1 VTVRISLPTTD
12 DDLIR
17 MSEENPGWRI
27 ERLSQREVVMTPPT
41 GGATGARNSRLAT
54 MLHLW
59 GEAQG
64 YQAFDSSA
72 GWKLPD
78 DSVLSPD
85 GMLVDRR
92 RWDDLSEAD
101 REKILAL
108 PPNVAVE
115 LLSQSDLPGVIRAK
129 LMRMFAAGAR
139 YVIMVDPYRA
149 EIWTHGD
156 PPPGFD
162 LDFTVLFA

>member
-1 VTVRISLPTTD
+1 
-12 DDLIR
+12 
-17 MSEENPGWRI
+17 
-27 ERLSQREVVMTPPT
+27 MTPPT

-54 MLHLW
+54 MLHVW

-78 DSVLSPD
+78 GAVLSPD
-85 GMLVDRR
+85 GMLVDRL
-92 RWDDLSEAD
+92 RWDNLTDEE
-101 REKILAL
+101 REKILTLA
-108 PPNVAVE
+108 PNVAVE
-115 LLSQSDLPGVIRAK
+115 LLSQSDRPRAIRAK
-129 LMRMFAAGAR
+129 LMRMYAAGAR

-149 EIWTHGD
+149 EVWTHGD
-156 PPPGFD
+156 APAGFD